1 MAAIAQLK
9 DSLTSWNL
17 DPTHS
22 DVQFSVRHLGLL
34 SVKGHFEKLTGTAKT
49 ENGKLTYFE
58 ANIDATSITTQNT
71 DRDNHLKSAD
81 FLDTEKYPEINFKS
95 TQVTEVAPNHYKAA
109 GDLTIAGQT
118 HPVVLDIEATDPI
131 QDPWGL
137 TRIGAQAHIEIS
149 RKQWGLT
156 WNQVLEAGGFAVGD
170 EVKIHIEVEATV
182 AA

>member
-9 DSLTSWNL
+9 ESSTAWNL
-17 DPTHS
+17 DPSHS

-34 SVKGHFEKLTGTAKT
+34 SVKGHFEKLTGSAKT

-58 ANIDATSITTQNT
+58 ANIDASSITTRND
-71 DRDNHLKSAD
+71 DRDKHLRSAD
-81 FLDTEKYPEINFKS
+81 FLDTEKYPEIGFKS
-95 TQVTEVAPNHYKAA
+95 TQVTEVAPNNYKAA

-131 QDPWGL
+131 NDPWGL
-137 TRIGAQAHIEIS
+137 TRIAAQTGIEIS

-156 WNQVLEAGGFAVGD
+156 WNQALEAGGFVVGD
-170 EVKIHIEVEATV
+170 EVKIQIEVEAVV
-182 AA
+182 A